1 MKKIVILL
9 FMALQMA
16 NVDAFEYCN
25 ERFADIQMLRYQLNG
40 FDKLT
45 PNQKALIYYLSEASL
60 WGRDI
65 TTDQHGK
72 YNLAIRSLLEDI
84 YTSYQGDKESN
95 DWKGFQ
101 TYIKQVWFGSGI
113 YHHYSQDK
121 FTPEFTEEWFRSQV
135 SGIKASISASELD
148 EICRVMFDPTV
159 LPKGVNLS
167 ADVDVVLNSA
177 HNFYGDGVTQKEA
190 EDFYAKMKEQWATA
204 NKDRAGKAPMFGLN
218 STLVEKDGKL
228 KEEVWKVG
236 GKYGKIM
243 TKIVENLLKA
253 LHYTENEQQRAALEL
268 LISYFVSGNL
278 ETFDQYSIA
287 WVKSLDGMVDYILG
301 FIETYGD
308 PLSMKGTFEG
318 IVQYKDLEATKRTQ
332 TISQNAQW
340 FEDRSPVD
348 PRFRKP
354 KVKGIS
360 ANVINSA
367 MLSGDSYPSTPIG
380 VNLPNS
386 DWIRAQYGSKSV
398 TIFNITDAYNK
409 AAHGNGFSEE
419 FVIDEETRQLMEK
432 YGDACD
438 YLHTD
443 LHECLGHGSGQLL
456 PGTDP
461 DALKNYSSTNE
472 ETRADLFALYYLADP
487 KLVELGLLP
496 NEDAYKASYY
506 QQMMNGLMTQLVRI
520 KPGDNIEEAHMR
532 NRALIANWCFEKGK
546 KNKVMELVKKGGK
559 TYLRINDYKALRGLF
574 AELLAEIQRVKSE
587 GDFNACQNL
596 VETYGVKVNKK
607 LHKEILE
614 RYKKLN
620 LAPYKGFINPVMTP
634 VFDKDGKVTD
644 VKVDYTETY
653 DAQMLRYSRQYSV
666 K

>member
-1 MKKIVILL
+1 ML
-9 FMALQMA
+9 MALQMA
-16 NVDAFEYCN
+16 NADAFDYCN

-40 FDKLT
+40 FDKLN

-84 YTSYQGDKESN
+84 YTRYQGDKESN
-95 DWKGFQ
+95 DWKAFC
-101 TYIKQVWFGSGI
+101 TYIRQVWFGSGI

-121 FTPEFTEEWFRSQV
+121 FTPGFSEEWFRR
-135 SGIKASISASELD
+135 ELAGTGTAVPAAEID

-159 LPKGVNLS
+159 LPKGVNLA

-177 HNFYGDGVTQKEA
+177 HNFYGDGVTQNEVEA
-190 EDFYAKMKEQWATA
+190 FYAGMKERWSAE
-204 NKDRAGKAPMFGLN
+204 NNNRAGQAPMFGLN
-218 STLVEKDGKL
+218 STLVKENGKL
-228 KEEVWKVG
+228 KEETWKAG
-236 GKYGKIM
+236 GKYGAII
-243 TKIVENLLKA
+243 TKITENLLHA
-253 LHYTENEQQRAALEL
+253 LPYAENAQQRAALEE
-268 LISYFVSGNL
+268 LISYFVTGDL
-278 ETFDQYSIA
+278 ETFDKYSIA
-287 WVKSLDGMVDYILG
+287 WVKSLDGMVDCILG

-354 KVKGIS
+354 KVKGVT

-367 MLSGDSYPSTPIG
+367 MLAGDSYPSTPIG

-409 AAHGNGFSEE
+409 AARGNGFNEE
-419 FVIDEETRQLMEK
+419 FVVDEETRQLMEK

-546 KNKVMELVKKGGK
+546 KNKVMELVKKKGK
-559 TYLRINDYKALRGLF
+559 TYLRINDYKALRALF

-587 GDFNACQNL
+587 GDFEACKNL

-614 RYKKLN
+614 RYKQLN

-644 VKVDYTETY
+644 VKVDYTEAY
-653 DAQMLRYSRQYSV
+653 DAQMLRYSKQYSV